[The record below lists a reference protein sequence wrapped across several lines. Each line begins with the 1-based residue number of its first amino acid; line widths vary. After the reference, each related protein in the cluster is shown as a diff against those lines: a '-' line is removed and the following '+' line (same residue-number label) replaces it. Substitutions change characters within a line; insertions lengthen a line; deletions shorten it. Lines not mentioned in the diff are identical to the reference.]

1 MCWESAQ
8 APQMQQS
15 YGQALGA
22 QLHYAPE
29 VYAANA
35 QYSPLYTQLDLSNL
49 TSFLNGRN
57 GQNGFLSEYTNS
69 IMPALTQAQ
78 NTANNSI
85 RQNNLNEAQALT
97 PQWIQGERSAN
108 PGAASLLDT
117 LTNNTSR
124 DLSYGTELTPAEQTQ
139 LNQSVRSGQAARGMG
154 FGPSDVFGESMADT
168 GFGQQLYQE
177 RMGAAQGLVAA
188 LVAPLLPCAGL
199 SADSLFVDVSLS
211 SGPPPGAATRPN
223 YRAEIGVT
231 IANTGP
237 RPLSLQHVRI
247 AIAFSRRVRDP
258 ASGGWAPQ
266 PAPAADFLLA
276 CWTIEHVDASGE
288 PAGASPCASVAD
300 ATLTDDAIVLLFAKP
315 LTLCAGCGLRGGGGD
330 ALLVVQH
337 RSYLS
342 LDLDA
347 MQPLPVTCAGAPI
360 AGLKPKVRER
370 AAHRGKQ

>member
-177 RMGAAQGLVAA
+177 RMGAAQGLVPTLQGFYGDPIGEISGMGSNAGMNASSMTGAA
-188 LVAPLLPCAGL
+188 SGSAAPAQ
-199 SADSLFVDVSLS
+199 SAEFNPEAMAMQNQNIGTQLGMANAAAQNSGIS
-211 SGPPPGAATRPN
+211 SGIGAAS
-223 YRAEIGVT
+223 
-231 IANTGP
+231 
-237 RPLSLQHVRI
+237 SL
-247 AIAFSRRVRDP
+247 
-258 ASGGWAPQ
+258 
-266 PAPAADFLLA
+266 
-276 CWTIEHVDASGE
+276 
-288 PAGASPCASVAD
+288 
-300 ATLTDDAIVLLFAKP
+300 
-315 LTLCAGCGLRGGGGD
+315 
-330 ALLVVQH
+330 
-337 RSYLS
+337 
-342 LDLDA
+342 
-347 MQPLPVTCAGAPI
+347 
-360 AGLKPKVRER
+360 
-370 AAHRGKQ
+370 